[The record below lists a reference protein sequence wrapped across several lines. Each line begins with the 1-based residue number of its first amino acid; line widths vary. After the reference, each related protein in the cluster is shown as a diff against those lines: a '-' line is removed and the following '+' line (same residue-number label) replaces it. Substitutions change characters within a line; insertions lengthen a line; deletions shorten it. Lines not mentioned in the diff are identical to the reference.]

1 MAPLWALVVYHG
13 NIPNSKESAKLH
25 SCFMLHCVMSSSDS
39 VIMTDYV
46 DMANV
51 MEMEQHQDLQVC
63 FADKY
68 FVPSF

>member
-1 MAPLWALVVYHG
+1 MAPLWALVVCHG
-13 NIPNSKESAKLH
+13 NIPNGKESAKLH

-51 MEMEQHQDLQVC
+51 MEM
-63 FADKY
+63 
-68 FVPSF
+68 